1 MGLPS
6 TVVPE
11 EEFREAI
18 RPLLS
23 HIGSLRPDY
32 LVAETGA
39 SPLEPYNVGPAMDE
53 LGDNIAC
60 ILLAASDPYAVVGV
74 EKAFGVKPDLVTGPA
89 ANTSAAVALVRKL
102 ADLPAINVIDRE
114 TMPEFAA
121 FLEAKR
127 GPPLLSH

>member
-1 MGLPS
+1 M
-6 TVVPE
+6 E
-11 EEFREAI
+11 
-18 RPLLS
+18 
-23 HIGSLRPDY
+23 
-32 LVAETGA
+32 
-39 SPLEPYNVGPAMDE
+39 E

-121 FLEAKR
+121 FLENKLGR
-127 GPPLLSH
+127 NLLAA